1 MVTSEK
7 FERAIALI
15 LKQEGGYVNDPKD
28 PGGETIYGITRRDH
42 PDAWASG
49 RPTVEQA
56 KSIYHQHYWL
66 PVKGDDLPWPLC
78 VYVLDSAVN
87 QGVEPAIRMLQRTL
101 DTVQD
106 GIIGPATLRLAAKSR
121 PWHLARFMSYRALRY
136 TGTRNFDR
144 FGEGWFIRLF
154 DLAREAP

>member
-1 MVTSEK
+1 MSEK
-7 FERAIALI
+7 FDRALAILLER
-15 LKQEGGYVNDPKD
+15 EGGYVNDPKD

-42 PDAWASG
+42 PDAWAVG
-49 RPTVEQA
+49 RPTLEQA
-56 KSIYHQHYWL
+56 AEIYRTKYWA

-78 VYVLDSAVN
+78 LYVFDAAVN
-87 QGVEPAIRMLQRTL
+87 QGVGPATRMLQRAL

-106 GIIGPATLRLAAKSR
+106 ELIGGATLRLAAQSR
-121 PWHLARFMSYRALRY
+121 PWHWARFLAFRAMRY

-154 DLAREAP
+154 ELVESAR